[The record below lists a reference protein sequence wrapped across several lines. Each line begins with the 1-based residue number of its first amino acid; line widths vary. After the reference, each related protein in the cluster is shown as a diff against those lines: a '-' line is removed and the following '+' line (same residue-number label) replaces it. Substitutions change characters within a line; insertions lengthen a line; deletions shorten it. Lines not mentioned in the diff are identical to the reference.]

1 MEFAN
6 RLRLQH
12 LYKAGIR
19 SPSRLH
25 KLTGIPLTTIYDNI
39 KRFEEQRGAERAA
52 GSGRHRIL
60 KPNDRRRIAQFA
72 VHHPG
77 WSSIKIRNEAVKRG
91 TRKVTGRTIR
101 GTLKRQGYM
110 KLVPKAIPM
119 LTRAVKAN
127 RVKWCKEHLNDK
139 WNTTIF
145 SDETIFQFYR
155 NKKKQWTKGRRVR
168 KPVPSH
174 GPQVTAW
181 GGISSRGKTS
191 LVFVE
196 GTIDA
201 HKYCEI
207 LEEHL
212 LEFSTK
218 FPDGWR
224 FQQDN
229 APPHRAK
236 VTREWLQAHNIE
248 VLEWPVHSPDL
259 NPIENFW
266 WSIKNAV
273 EGEEPRKE
281 PHELEKWKETI
292 LKTWDSKGIDFVHT
306 MRKRLQMC
314 IDAKG
319 EIIEY

>member
-1 MEFAN
+1 MEYAN

-12 LYKAGIR
+12 LYEAGIR
-19 SPSRLH
+19 SASRLH
-25 KLTGIPLTTIYDNI
+25 SLTRIPLRTIYNNLE
-39 KRFEEQRGAERAA
+39 RFKEGRSAERAP
-52 GSGRHRIL
+52 GSRGHRIL
-60 KPNDRRRIAQFA
+60 KPNDRRRVAQFA

-77 WSSIKIRNEAVKRG
+77 WSSTKIRNEAVKRG
-91 TRKVTGRTIR
+91 TRKVAARTIR
-101 GTLKRQGYM
+101 RTLKLQGYL
-110 KLVPKAIPM
+110 KLVPKKIPM
-119 LTRAVKAN
+119 LTRAMKAN
-127 RVKWCKEHLNDK
+127 WVKWCYEHLNDK
-139 WNTTIF
+139 WDTTLF

-155 NKKKQWTKGRRVR
+155 NKKKQWTKHGKAR
-168 KPVPSH
+168 KPAPSH

-181 GGISSRGKTS
+181 GGISARGKTS
-191 LVFVE
+191 LVFVD

-201 HKYCEI
+201 RKYCEI
-207 LEEHL
+207 LQQHL
-212 LEFSTK
+212 LEFATN

-236 VTREWLQAHNIE
+236 ITLEWLREHNIE
-248 VLEWPVHSPDL
+248 VLEWPANSPDL

-266 WSIKNAV
+266 WPIKNAV

-281 PHELEKWKETI
+281 PRTLEKWKETI
-292 LKTWDSKGIDFVHT
+292 VQTWNNLGIDFVHN

-319 EIIEY
+319 DIIHY